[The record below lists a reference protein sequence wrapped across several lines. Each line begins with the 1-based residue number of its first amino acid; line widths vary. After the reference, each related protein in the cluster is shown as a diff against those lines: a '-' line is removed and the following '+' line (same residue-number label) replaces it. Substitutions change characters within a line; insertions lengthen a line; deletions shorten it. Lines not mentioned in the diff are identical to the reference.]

1 MTDAVNLTPTRV
13 AVLKLIAERNGY
25 NVGGLAEAVAPRG
38 TAGGWTQ
45 QGATRWGA
53 GFVAPL
59 VQAGLVKLDL
69 RARSGYAMAYIT
81 EKGRQAIAQDG
92 GAKP

>member
-1 MTDAVNLTPTRV
+1 MTKPINLTRTRV
-13 AVLKLIAERNGY
+13 AVLKLLAELNGY

-53 GFVAPL
+53 GYITPL
-59 VQAGLVKLDL
+59 VQAGLVRLDTKTT
-69 RARSGYAMAYIT
+69 AGYAMAYIT
-81 EKGRQAIAQDG
+81 EKGRKAIAQGG
-92 GAKP
+92 GAQP